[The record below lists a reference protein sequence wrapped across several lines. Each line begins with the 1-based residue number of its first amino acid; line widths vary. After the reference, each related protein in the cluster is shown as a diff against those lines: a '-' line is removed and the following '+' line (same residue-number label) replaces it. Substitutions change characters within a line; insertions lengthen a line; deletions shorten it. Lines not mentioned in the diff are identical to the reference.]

1 MNNYE
6 YVNYEELKK
15 IEDSNFIS
23 TLQEIK
29 TYISNPFSLI
39 PNRINC
45 INLLRS
51 ICKYR
56 VTYFFNF
63 FWGIRYDFKKN
74 CLDYKDN
81 PKLQQISVLFLN
93 EIINYIYNEIPHGN
107 INIFIS
113 WAYESIFIYLKSKN
127 NFLKIGAE
135 KLIKEMAENIPT
147 EAIPVSLISSLKEKD
162 EKIVN
167 FIYNCIE
174 LYFKEFVSYGINFDF
189 IINRLEINNI
199 INDKNNQDYYLKIKK
214 AFILLKN
221 IIESQGIIINSIIE
235 GLTDKNKVIFNELIK

>member
-167 FIYNCIE
+167 FTYNCTE

>member
-1 MNNYE
+1 MSNFILVKYE
-6 YVNYEELKK
+6 DLKNL
-15 IEDSNFIS
+15 EDSTFIS
-23 TLQEIK
+23 TLQKIK
-29 TYISNPFSLI
+29 NDISNYFSPI
-39 PNRINC
+39 PNRIDA

-51 ICKYR
+51 ICKYQF
-56 VTYFFNF
+56 TYFFNF

-74 CLDYKDN
+74 CLNYKEN
-81 PKLQQISVLFLN
+81 PKLQQISILFLN
-93 EIINYIYNEIPHGN
+93 EIINNIYNEIPHGI
-107 INIFIS
+107 INTFIS
-113 WAYESIFIYLKSKN
+113 WAYESIFVYLKSN
-127 NFLKIGAE
+127 NNILKISAE
-135 KLIKEMAENIPT
+135 NLIKEMAENIPT
-147 EAIPVSLISSLKEKD
+147 EAIAVSLISSLNEKN
-162 EKIVN
+162 KNIVN

-199 INDKNNQDYYLKIKK
+199 INDKNNQDYNLKIKK